1 MFCVLAKNKK
11 YHIKNQEGGDYL
23 QITNPEKK
31 KRRKTTLLL
40 IYLLF
45 VMLPLLSASTYTWF
59 SLSKTPKINTM
70 SLYVNVPAGL
80 EITWTPEYEN
90 SWGQHLDYADYV
102 QSDTVLKPAT
112 YADET
117 QTFYGALFGMDGR
130 ISGLS
135 YALSDEKHTNRN
147 DSSGYYLKMTCY
159 VRTDADVSV
168 SLSRA
173 QGNSGTYLIGTP
185 LWNGEDVLHNDGGNG
200 AQSAVRVGFRITKYD
215 TNGTPSEEPF
225 FIIYEPNC
233 DMHAEDSTDYIP
245 TPSVDGS
252 ESLVSEHRLIRQ
264 TKTQWEE
271 MDPVQKDALIYHYGE
286 FLDDPFLFNLNE
298 DCMAQI
304 EIYLWL
310 EGQDVDCT
318 NEIGEAAQIFASIQ
332 FHSVLL
338 SNSGME
344 AIPVE

>member
-1 MFCVLAKNKK
+1 M
-11 YHIKNQEGGDYL
+11 
-23 QITNPEKK
+23 QISNPEKK
-31 KRRKTTLLL
+31 GRRRTTLLL

-45 VMLPLLSASTYTWF
+45 IMLPLLSAATYTWF
-59 SLSKTPKINTM
+59 SLSRAPKINAM

-90 SWGQHLDYADYV
+90 SWGQHLDFADYV
-102 QSDTVLKPAT
+102 QSDTVLKPIT

-117 QTFYGALFGMDGR
+117 GTFYGALFGMDGR

-135 YALSDEKHTNRN
+135 YALSDERHTNRN
-147 DSSGYYLKMTCY
+147 DSYGYYLKMTCY
-159 VRTDADVSV
+159 LRTDENVAV

-173 QGNSGTYLIGTP
+173 HGNSGTYLIGTP
-185 LWNGEDVLHNDGGNG
+185 VWNGDSILHNDGGNG

-215 TNGTPSEEPF
+215 SEGIESEEPF

-233 DMHAEDSTDYIP
+233 DMHEDEISDYIP

-252 ESLVSEHRLIRQ
+252 ENLVSDGRLIRQ
-264 TKTQWEE
+264 TKTTWKE
-271 MDPVQKDALIYHYGE
+271 MDPVQKDVLIYDYGE
-286 FLDDPFLFNLNE
+286 FLDDPFLFDLDE
-298 DCMAQI
+298 DCMVQV

-310 EGQDVDCT
+310 EGQDADCT

-332 FHSVLL
+332 FYAEMKSG
-338 SNSGME
+338 SGME
-344 AIPVE
+344 EIPKD